1 MNDAPLPASAAG
13 LGRASAENPVLVEV
27 TRGTVVESRHR
38 GSIAVVDAAG
48 RVVHGVGDVAQAV
61 YPRSAIKP
69 LQALLLVESG
79 AADRFGLGDRELA
92 LACASHRGETVHTE
106 AVAKWLDR
114 VGLSPA
120 DLECGAHLPYD
131 PGTMEALLRADGQ
144 ATTLHNNCSGKHS
157 GFVTA
162 ALHLGLPIPGYIRAE
177 HPLQQKLFRII
188 EEMGGESL
196 AGTGRG
202 ADGCG
207 IPVFGVPL
215 RALAR
220 AFARLDDT
228 AGLAPERAS
237 AAGRILKAMAAE
249 PVMVSGHGNF
259 VTRVMEVAGQSVRLK
274 SGAEGVYCAVLVGR
288 GLGVAIKIDDG
299 AGRAAEV
306 AMAAA
311 LRRLGA
317 FTPGQEQEL
326 VEFLEVP
333 IRNVAGR
340 HVGVVRPAPG
350 PF

>member
-1 MNDAPLPASAAG
+1 MNEAPLAVAPVAAITP
-13 LGRASAENPVLVEV
+13 NPVLVEV
-27 TRGTVVESRHR
+27 TRGTAVESRHR
-38 GSIAVVDAAG
+38 GSIAVVDAG
-48 RVVHGVGDVAQAV
+48 GNLVHRVGDVAQAV

-79 AADRFGLGDRELA
+79 AADRFGLTDRELA
-92 LACASHRGETVHTE
+92 LACASHRGEPVHTE
-106 AVAKWLDR
+106 AVSSWLGR

-131 PGTMEALLRADGQ
+131 PKSMEALLRANGQ
-144 ATTLHNNCSGKHS
+144 ASTLHNNCSGKHS

-162 ALHLGLPIPGYIRAE
+162 ALHLGLPIKGYIQAE
-177 HPLQQKLFRII
+177 HPLQQRLYRTV

-196 AGTGRG
+196 EGTGRG

-228 AGLAPERAS
+228 AGLEPKRAE
-237 AAGRILKAMAAE
+237 AAHRILAAMAAE

-259 VTRVMEVAGQSVRLK
+259 VTRVMQVAGETVRLK

-288 GLGVAIKIDDG
+288 GIGIAVKIDDG

-317 FTPGQEQEL
+317 FTPAQEREL
-326 VEFLEVP
+326 ADFLEVP

-340 HVGVVRPAPG
+340 DVGVIRPLADL
-350 PF
+350 F

>member
-1 MNDAPLPASAAG
+1 MNESPLAVATAAVG
-13 LGRASAENPVLVEV
+13 NPVLVEV

-48 RVVHGVGDVAQAV
+48 RVVHRVGDVAQAV

-79 AADRFGLGDRELA
+79 AADRFGLGDKELA

-106 AVAKWLDR
+106 AVASWLGR

-131 PGTMEALLRADGQ
+131 PKTMEALLRADGH
-144 ATTLHNNCSGKHS
+144 ASTLHNNCSGKHS

-162 ALHLGLPIPGYIRAE
+162 ALHLGLPIKGYIQVE
-177 HPLQQKLFRII
+177 HPLQQRLYRTI

-196 AGTGRG
+196 AATGRG

-228 AGLAPERAS
+228 AGLEPKRAD
-237 AAGRILKAMAAE
+237 AARRILAAMAAE

-259 VTRVMEVAGQSVRLK
+259 VTRVMQVAGGTVRLK

-288 GLGVAIKIDDG
+288 GLGIALKIDDG

-317 FTPGQEQEL
+317 FTPAQEREL
-326 VEFLEVP
+326 AEFLEVP

-340 HVGVVRPAPG
+340 HVGDVRPAADL
-350 PF
+350 F

>member
-1 MNDAPLPASAAG
+1 MNEAPLSVAAV
-13 LGRASAENPVLVEV
+13 ATANPVLVEV

-48 RVVHGVGDVAQAV
+48 RVLHQVGDVAQAV

-106 AVAKWLDR
+106 AVAAWLGR
-114 VGLSPA
+114 VGLSPD

-131 PGTMEALLRADGQ
+131 PKSMEALLRAGGHPS
-144 ATTLHNNCSGKHS
+144 TLHNNCSGKHS

-162 ALHLGLPIPGYIRAE
+162 ALHLGLPVKGYIRRE
-177 HPLQQKLFRII
+177 HPLQQRLYRTI

-196 AGTGRG
+196 AATGRG
-202 ADGCG
+202 YDGCG

-228 AGLAPERAS
+228 AGLTPERAD
-237 AAGRILKAMAAE
+237 AAGRILRAMAVE
-249 PVMVSGHGNF
+249 PVMVSGHGSF
-259 VTRVMEVAGQSVRLK
+259 VTRVMQVAGETVRLK

-288 GLGVAIKIDDG
+288 GIGIALKIDDG

-317 FTPGQEQEL
+317 FTAEQEREL
-326 VEFLEVP
+326 AAFLEVP

-340 HVGVVRPAPG
+340 DVGVVRAAADLS
-350 PF
+350 

>member
-1 MNDAPLPASAAG
+1 MNEAPLSAVAAATA
-13 LGRASAENPVLVEV
+13 LNPVLVEV

-48 RVVHGVGDVAQAV
+48 RVLHQAGDVAQAV

-79 AADRFGLGDRELA
+79 AADRFGLGDKELA
-92 LACASHRGETVHTE
+92 LACASHRGESVHTE
-106 AVAKWLDR
+106 AVAAWLGR
-114 VGLSPA
+114 VGLSPG

-131 PGTMEALLRADGQ
+131 PKTMEALLRADGQ

-157 GFVTA
+157 GFVTT
-162 ALHLGLPIPGYIRAE
+162 ALHMGLPLKGYIRPE
-177 HPLQQKLFRII
+177 HPLQQKLYQTI

-196 AGTGRG
+196 ADTGRG

-228 AGLAPERAS
+228 TGLAPERA
-237 AAGRILKAMAAE
+237 AAAARILKAMAAE

-259 VTRVMEVAGQSVRLK
+259 VTRVMEVAGDTVRLK
-274 SGAEGVYCAVLVGR
+274 SGAEGVYCALLVGR
-288 GLGVAIKIDDG
+288 GIGITVKIDDG
-299 AGRAAEV
+299 TGRAAEV

-311 LRRLGA
+311 LQRLGA
-317 FTPGQEQEL
+317 FSPAQEAAL
-326 VEFLEVP
+326 SAFLEVP

-340 HVGVVRPAPG
+340 DVGVVRSAG
-350 PF
+350 QPF

>member
-1 MNDAPLPASAAG
+1 MNEAPLAVATAAAG
-13 LGRASAENPVLVEV
+13 NPVLVEV

-38 GSIAVVDAAG
+38 GSIAVVDANG
-48 RVVHGVGDVAQAV
+48 RVVHRVGDVAQAV

-79 AADRFGLGDRELA
+79 AADRFGLGDKELA

-106 AVAKWLDR
+106 AVASWLGR

-131 PGTMEALLRADGQ
+131 PKTMEALLRADGH
-144 ATTLHNNCSGKHS
+144 ASTLHNNCSGKHS

-162 ALHLGLPIPGYIRAE
+162 ALHLGLPIKGYIQAE
-177 HPLQQKLFRII
+177 HPLQQRLYRTI

-196 AGTGRG
+196 AATGRG

-228 AGLAPERAS
+228 AGLEPKRAD
-237 AAGRILKAMAAE
+237 AARRILAAMAAE

-259 VTRVMEVAGQSVRLK
+259 VTRVMQVAGGTVRLK

-288 GLGVAIKIDDG
+288 GLGIALKIDDG

-317 FTPGQEQEL
+317 FTPAQEREL
-326 VEFLEVP
+326 ADFLEVP

-340 HVGVVRPAPG
+340 HVGDVRPAADL
-350 PF
+350 F

>member
-1 MNDAPLPASAAG
+1 MNEAPLIERPAAIDAG
-13 LGRASAENPVLVEV
+13 NPVLVEV

-38 GSIAVVDAAG
+38 GSIAVVDG
-48 RVVHGVGDVAQAV
+48 RGRIAHQVGDVAAAV

-69 LQALLLVESG
+69 LQALILVESG
-79 AADRFGLGDRELA
+79 AADRFGLGDKELA

-106 AVAKWLDR
+106 AVAAWLDR
-114 VGLSPA
+114 VGLSPS

-131 PGTMEALLRADGQ
+131 PRTMEALLRANGQ
-144 ATTLHNNCSGKHS
+144 ASTLHNNCSGKHS
-157 GFVTA
+157 GFLTA
-162 ALHLGLPIPGYIRAE
+162 TLHLGLPIKGYIQPE
-177 HPLQQKLFRII
+177 HPLQQKLYRLI

-196 AGTGRG
+196 AATGRG
-202 ADGCG
+202 TDGCG

-220 AFARLDDT
+220 AFARLDDH
-228 AGLAPERAS
+228 ADLSPERAR
-237 AAGRILKAMAAE
+237 AATRILAAMAAQ

-259 VTRVMEVAGQSVRLK
+259 VTRVMEVAGDSIRIK

-288 GLGVAIKIDDG
+288 GLGVAVKIDDG

-317 FTPGQEQEL
+317 FTPDQERVL
-326 VEFLEVP
+326 ADFLEVP

-340 HVGVVRPAPG
+340 HVGTIRPVAEAP
-350 PF
+350 F